1 MRQRKMK
8 ASEIKE
14 PEPVATQKSNRL
26 SLIWILCG
34 FLVIGFV
41 LYSKWIPITQNEQ
54 KWVVE
59 HSNNHK
65 IIAIGDLHGD
75 LPNTLRTF
83 RMAGLIDQDRNWIAG
98 KTTFVQTGDIVDR
111 GPDTI
116 ELYQLMQRLIKQA
129 QDAGGKVIPL
139 LGNHEIMNLANDLR
153 YVTPEDFESF
163 GGYEARQAA
172 WSKTGWIGQYLRKLG
187 IAAWVDGVVFF
198 HGGAHPNWS
207 SMMVKGMNEI
217 THKALNELDPED
229 LYSIGLF
236 GNDGPLWYRGY
247 ALAPESSVCQ
257 VLDHALKLLNAT
269 RMVVGHTPQM
279 DGKVL
284 SRCEQKVFVI
294 DVGISRVY
302 GGHSAALEIQG
313 SQVTALYPNKRVV
326 LSK

>member
-1 MRQRKMK
+1 MK
-8 ASEIKE
+8 VEKIQE
-14 PEPVATQKSNRL
+14 PEPLKSQKSNRL
-26 SLIWILCG
+26 SLIWILGG
-34 FLVIGFV
+34 FLVLGIV
-41 LYSKWIPITQNEQ
+41 LYSRSIPTTQKE
-54 KWVVE
+54 KKLVVE
-59 HSNNHK
+59 HSSNQR

-83 RMAGLIDQDRNWIAG
+83 EMAGVIDKDRNWAAG
-98 KTTFVQTGDIVDR
+98 KATFVQTGDIVDR

-116 ELYQLMQRLIKQA
+116 ELYKLMQRLIQQA
-129 QDAGGKVIPL
+129 QDAGGRVIPL

-163 GGYEARQAA
+163 GGYEARKAA

-187 IAAWVDGVVFF
+187 VAAWVDGVVFF
-198 HGGAHPNWS
+198 HGGAHPHWS
-207 SMMVKGMNEI
+207 SIMVDGMNEI
-217 THKALNELDPED
+217 THKALNELDPDD

-257 VLDHALKLLNAT
+257 VLDHALQLLNAT

-284 SRCEQKVFVI
+284 SRCEHKVFVI

-313 SQVTALYPNKRVV
+313 SQVAAIYPNKRVI